1 MDIQRKAGKTGKWVR
16 RLAALAGLAGLVLAA
31 VILLPRIKPAM
42 PVVEKS
48 AVWIDTVQRG
58 PMLRQVRG
66 VGVLT
71 TEDVSWVPALTP
83 GRVKRILVRAGTVV
97 SADTEILELS
107 NPELEETAVDARMQL
122 RAAEA
127 ELKSLR
133 VQLESQQ
140 LSQQAVEA
148 SVLSD
153 YDQARLQADVNR
165 ELSKDGLISN
175 VEMEL
180 SRMRSEELKTR
191 HNIEKQRLAI
201 GASAMAARLDVQQAR
216 VEQCR
221 AQCRIKEE
229 QLAALRVRA
238 GLDGVLQ
245 EISVEAGQQV
255 ALGANLARV
264 ANPGRL
270 KAEIRVPEN
279 QARDVAIGQSAV
291 VDTRN
296 GVIAGKVSRIDPSVR
311 NGTVTVDIAL
321 TGELPKGARPDLS
334 VDGAIELMRLADAVY
349 VGQPTLAQENGTTV
363 VYRLAPDG
371 ATAAKVPVSFGR
383 VSVNVIEVLRGLQP
397 GDRVILSDL
406 TRCGDAER
414 IQLR

>member
-165 ELSKDGLISN
+165 ELSRDGLISN

>member
-1 MDIQRKAGKTGKWVR
+1 MR
-16 RLAALAGLAGLVLAA
+16 RLAALAVLAGLATAA
-31 VILLPRIKPAM
+31 VILLPRIRPAM

-48 AVWIDTVQRG
+48 TVWIDTVQRG

-66 VGVLT
+66 VGVLA
-71 TEDVSWVPALTP
+71 TEDVAWVPALTP
-83 GRVKRILVRAGTVV
+83 GRVKRILVRPGTVV

-127 ELKSLR
+127 ELKNLR

-148 SVLSD
+148 SVRSD
-153 YDQARLQADVNR
+153 YHQARLQADVNR

-175 VEMEL
+175 VEVEL
-180 SRMRSEELKTR
+180 SRLRSEELEAR

-201 GASAMAARLDVQQAR
+201 GETATAARLDVQQAR

-270 KAEIRVPEN
+270 KAEIRVPES
-279 QARDVAIGQSAV
+279 QARDVALGQNAV

-296 GVIAGKVSRIDPSVR
+296 GVIEGKVSRIDPSVR

-321 TGELPKGARPDLS
+321 AGELPKGARPDLS
-334 VDGAIELMRLADAVY
+334 VDGAIEIMRLADAVF
-349 VGQPTLAQENGTTV
+349 VGRPTLAQENGTAA

-406 TRCGDAER
+406 SRCGDAER